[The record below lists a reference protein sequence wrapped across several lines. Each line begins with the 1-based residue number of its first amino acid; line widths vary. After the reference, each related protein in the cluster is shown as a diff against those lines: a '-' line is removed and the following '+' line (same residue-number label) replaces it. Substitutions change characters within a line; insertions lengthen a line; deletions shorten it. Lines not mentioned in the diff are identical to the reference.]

1 MDNNYLSI
9 NNKLYAIDL
18 EKVMEFIT
26 KPQDVVQ
33 TINQS
38 YGVPMTQDEENIT
51 TLGDIQLLSKE
62 VSETKNN
69 TSEVQS
75 TLRYNII
82 SNILNLVLMPISDG
96 EGVIMINDSSSMHL
110 GQRLSFNTLY
120 EMGIIYEI
128 EQED

>member
-26 KPQDVVQ
+26 KPQDVIQ

-69 TSEVQS
+69 SSEVQS

>member
-9 NNKLYAIDL
+9 NNILYAIDL

-38 YGVPMTQDEENIT
+38 YGVPMTQDEVNIT

>member
-38 YGVPMTQDEENIT
+38 YGVPMTQDEVNIT

>member
-38 YGVPMTQDEENIT
+38 YGVPMTQDEVNIT

-82 SNILNLVLMPISDG
+82 SNILNRVLMPISDG